1 MAVLLGVDEEQAREL
16 LSRAPVVIREPASKV
31 EAEKLHQAISAMRG
45 LVLVETLDGQPMDDD
60 APGPPGLAA
69 LAPEYASPS
78 DDSLERDSS
87 GSTLWIAILGVG
99 MGMFAL
105 FMLFWIASAFQ
116 EARVERQAEARS
128 KSRQARAGKPVQPE
142 VDVDELRR
150 RVQDLRLRIE
160 QERTELRRAQEML
173 DDLYKRRVVDDE
185 SLRRERVKIMD
196 QRTAFANLNRK
207 FRRLVREL
215 ANAENRRDRRK

>member
-1 MAVLLGVDEEQAREL
+1 MGV
-16 LSRAPVVIREPASKV
+16 
-31 EAEKLHQAISAMRG
+31 
-45 LVLVETLDGQPMDDD
+45 
-60 APGPPGLAA
+60 
-69 LAPEYASPS
+69 
-78 DDSLERDSS
+78 
-87 GSTLWIAILGVG
+87 
-99 MGMFAL
+99 FAL

-116 EARVERQAEARS
+116 EARVERQAEARA
-128 KSRQARAGKPVQPE
+128 KSRQARAGTPVQPE

-150 RVQDLRLRIE
+150 RVQDLRLQIE

-196 QRTAFANLNRK
+196 QKTAFANLNRK

-215 ANAENRRDRRK
+215 ANAEDRRDRRK